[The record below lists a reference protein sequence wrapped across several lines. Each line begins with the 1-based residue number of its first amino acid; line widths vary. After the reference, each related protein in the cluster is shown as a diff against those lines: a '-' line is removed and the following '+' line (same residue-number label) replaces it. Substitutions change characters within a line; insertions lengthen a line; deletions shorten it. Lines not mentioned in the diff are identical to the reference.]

1 MKKTLYLATG
11 LVALS
16 IFTSCSVDM
25 PKTKE
30 KAVKN
35 EKTETVDE
43 VETAVEEEGVIQA
56 GTPEKVPVDRTEM
69 LSFWREFKQLVSFKD
84 STELRTMFS
93 EDYDGIMSG
102 LYKLDYYQKHIAA
115 SSHEDVKETK
125 EIHKGNVVYEI
136 MFTFPPEFPEE
147 GQEES
152 ATTIY
157 MQKNK
162 AGNFEIF
169 SVIEAG

>member
-1 MKKTLYLATG
+1 L
-11 LVALS
+11 
-16 IFTSCSVDM
+16 

-30 KAVKN
+30 KPLKN
-35 EKTETVDE
+35 AKTETVDE
-43 VETAVEEEGVIQA
+43 AETPKEEEGVIQA

-84 STELRTMFS
+84 EAELKTMFS
-93 EDYDGIMSG
+93 SDYDGIISG
-102 LYKLDYYQKHIAA
+102 LYKSDEYRKYIAA
-115 SSHEDVKETK
+115 SSHTDVKETK
-125 EIHKGNVVYEI
+125 ELHNGNVVYEI
-136 MFTFPPEFPEE
+136 MFVFPPEFPEE

-162 AGNFEIF
+162 DGNFEIF